1 LSFKDTLL
9 AAIVPIFLGFGFVI
23 AKPAFEYFP
32 PLLLM
37 GLRFT
42 IAAMILIWWFPI
54 PKKILKQLFF
64 VSLVANTIQYS
75 LTYSGLNMIDASAAV
90 LIVMCEVP
98 FGIIAAYFL
107 LKERPGVRS
116 IIGTLTA
123 FFGVYT
129 LSGSPNLEGK
139 FLGMFL
145 VFSGAAM
152 WGFGQVLAKPLT
164 KKMNPIALA
173 AWLCLMSGPVLIA
186 LSAIFDGNTI
196 NYFYSANLASWL
208 IVGYLGI
215 IMQPVSYGCWYY
227 VLKNNP
233 VYKVMPIVTFGIPI
247 TGFLAAIFLLGEKP
261 TTELFVGGIIILF
274 GVSMILFRQKK
285 AK

>member
-1 LSFKDTLL
+1 LSFKDTFL

-42 IAAMILIWWFPI
+42 IAAMIMIWWFPI
-54 PKKILKQLFF
+54 PKKFLKQLFF

-75 LTYSGLNMIDASAAV
+75 LTYSGLNLIDASAAV
-90 LIVMCEVP
+90 LIVMAEVP

-107 LKERPGVRS
+107 LKEKPGVKS
-116 IIGTLTA
+116 IIGILIA

-139 FLGMFL
+139 FFGILL
-145 VFSGAAM
+145 VLFGAAT

-173 AWLCLMSGPVLIA
+173 AWLCLMSGPILIV
-186 LSAIFDGNTI
+186 LSAIFEGNTF
-196 NYFYSANLASWL
+196 NYFYSANLTSWL
-208 IVGYLGI
+208 IAGYLGV
-215 IMQPVSYGCWYY
+215 IMQPISYGCWYY
-227 VLKNNP
+227 VLKKNP
-233 VYKVMPIVTFGIPI
+233 VYKVMPIVTFGIPL
-247 TGFLAAIFLLGEKP
+247 TGFLAAVFLLGEKP
-261 TTELFVGGIIILF
+261 TTELFVGGAIILF
-274 GVSMILFRQKK
+274 GVAVISFFKEK
-285 AK
+285 